1 MKSAA
6 SIVGLQNNQR
16 RLRQSARTRT
26 GVSLLEAILALAIL
40 GTSLA
45 ILSQIFQNGAEAGIE
60 ATELASCR
68 MVAARRMNELM
79 LDVDGGIAPVT
90 AMELPVEDFEMNS
103 TRVLVHDVE
112 VVPGSMLGI
121 LSVRVSVRSYED
133 DATTLRASY
142 SLTRWIV
149 DPALGLEAAEA
160 EMEAAATE
168 ETAPL

>member
-1 MKSAA
+1 MKSDFIAPA
-6 SIVGLQNNQR
+6 TKSLPQAQNH
-16 RLRQSARTRT
+16 LAQSRA

-40 GTSLA
+40 GGSLA
-45 ILSQIFQNGAEAGIE
+45 ILSQIFQNGADAGIE

-68 MVAARRMNELM
+68 MVAVRRMNELM

-90 AMELPVEDFEMNS
+90 AMELPIEDFENDS
-103 TRVLVHDVE
+103 TRTLVHDVE

-121 LSVRVSVRSYED
+121 LSVRVTVRSYQD
-133 DATTLRASY
+133 DVATIRALY

-160 EMEAAATE
+160 EMKAATE
-168 ETAPL
+168 VEAAPQ